1 MGRGSRLLA
10 VVTAAV
16 ALLATLLGAPSRA
29 DDSKWMTGWATAHV
43 YQDNRQTFTMGAFP
57 LQTVRKQTIRQIVE
71 TELEGSAL
79 KIRLSNFQGGQPVHF
94 GHATVAISA
103 AGPAL
108 EPGTVRHLTFEGE
121 SSLVIPPGQVRV
133 SDEVDLPVQRG
144 DHLAI
149 SLYVVEAN
157 GPYSGHS
164 EAKNVGYYS
173 PPLTGDLTDDLV
185 SPALSIPTPAWTWIQ
200 AVEVL
205 STPRPVIVVLGDSV
219 SDGFISPEVRQ
230 EWPGRLAE
238 RLGDQ
243 AAVINNAIDASIAT
257 PTACALCG
265 PSLLTRLQHDAI
277 SLPGVTH
284 VIVFVGVNDVTQLVP
299 PARITDAYAEAAR
312 RLHARGIEMILA
324 TLTPRYDVALGWD
337 PDVHGPNRHR
347 VNNWIRTNEALF
359 DGIVDFDAALRWDA
373 DPDRMFPPYDSGDNS
388 HPNVLG
394 MQVLAETVD
403 LRLLDI
409 STGSSTAPKGDN

>member
-1 MGRGSRLLA
+1 M
-10 VVTAAV
+10 VV
-16 ALLATLLGAPSRA
+16 ALAAAMFVAPSRA
-29 DDSKWMTGWATAHV
+29 EASKWMTGWATAHV
-43 YQDNRQTFTMGAFP
+43 YQDNRQTFTWGAFP
-57 LQTVRKQTIRQIVE
+57 LQTVRKQTLRQIVQ

-79 KIRLSNFQGGQPVHF
+79 RIRLSNSQGGKPVEF
-94 GHATVAISA
+94 GHATVAISTAGA
-103 AGPAL
+103 AL
-108 EPGTVRHLTFEGE
+108 KSGTMRELTFNGE
-121 SSLVIPPGQVRV
+121 RSLTLAPRQVAV
-133 SDEVDLPVQRG
+133 SDEVDLTVKRG

-149 SLYVVEAN
+149 SLYVVQAD

-164 EAKNVGYYS
+164 ESKNVGYYS
-173 PPLTGDLTDDLV
+173 APLTGDFTDDLV
-185 SPALSIPTPAWTWIQ
+185 APALSNPTHAWSWIQ

-219 SDGFISPEVRQ
+219 SDGFMSPEVRQ

-238 RLGDQ
+238 RLGSQ
-243 AAVINNAIDASIAT
+243 AVVINNAIDASIAT
-257 PTACALCG
+257 PTACGLCG
-265 PSLLTRLQHDAI
+265 PPLISRLHHDAI

-284 VIVFVGVNDVTQLVP
+284 VIVFLGVNDVTQLVP
-299 PARITDAYAEAAR
+299 PQRITDAYAEAAR
-312 RLHARGIEMILA
+312 RLQLNGIEMIQA

-347 VNNWIRTNEALF
+347 VNNWIRANEALF
-359 DGIVDFDAALRWDA
+359 DGIVDFDAALRWNV

-388 HPNVLG
+388 HPNMLG

-409 STGSSTAPKGDN
+409 STSQNGNTNS

>member
-1 MGRGSRLLA
+1 
-10 VVTAAV
+10 
-16 ALLATLLGAPSRA
+16 
-29 DDSKWMTGWATAHV
+29 MTGWATAHV

-57 LQTVRKQTIRQIVE
+57 LQTVRQQTIRQIVE
-71 TELEGSAL
+71 TEIEGSAL
-79 KIRLSNFQGGQPVHF
+79 RIRLSNSQGGQPVHF
-94 GHATVAISA
+94 GAATVALST

-108 EPGTVRHLTFEGE
+108 KAGTMRHLTFDGE
-121 SSLVIPPGQVRV
+121 RSLEIPPGQVAV
-133 SDEVDLPVQRG
+133 SDEVELDVERG

-149 SLYVVEAN
+149 SLYVVKAD

-164 EAKNVGYYS
+164 EAKNIGYYS
-173 PPLTGDLTDDLV
+173 APLTGDLTDDLV
-185 SPALSIPTPAWTWIQ
+185 SPALNVPTPAWTWVQ

-238 RLGDQ
+238 RLGNK

-265 PSLLTRLQHDAI
+265 PPLITRLHHDAI

-284 VIVFVGVNDVTQLVP
+284 VIVFLGVNDVTQLVP
-299 PARITDAYAEAAR
+299 PARITDAYTEAAR
-312 RLHARGIEMILA
+312 RLHLNGIEMVLA

-359 DGIVDFDAALRWDA
+359 DGVVDFDAALRWDA

-388 HPNVLG
+388 HPNMLG

-409 STGSSTAPKGDN
+409 STNQNSGGTTDS